1 MPATIAMIMLAQFRI
16 PEEIGTNPR
25 SLLLLL
31 PLLVSIAVVYKATK
45 VSRVSAGSFLKE
57 SALLFGSILVF
68 MVITALV
75 LTAVARFVVG

>member
-1 MPATIAMIMLAQFRI
+1 MPAIAIMLAQFRI
-16 PEEIGTNPR
+16 PEEVGTNPR

-31 PLLVSIAVVYKATK
+31 PLLVSIAVIYKATK
-45 VSRVSAGSFLKE
+45 VSRVSAGNFLKE

-75 LTAVARFVVG
+75 LMAVAWFVVG

>member
-1 MPATIAMIMLAQFRI
+1 MLAIAAIMMAEFTI

-31 PLLVSIAVVYKATK
+31 PLLVSIAMVYKATK
-45 VSRVSAGSFLKE
+45 VSKVSAGNFLKE
-57 SALLFGSILVF
+57 SVLLFGSILVF

-75 LTAVARFVVG
+75 LTAVAWFVVG

>member
-1 MPATIAMIMLAQFRI
+1 MPAIAMIMLAQFRI

-31 PLLVSIAVVYKATK
+31 PLLASIAVIYKATK
-45 VSRVSAGSFLKE
+45 VSRVSAGNFLKE
-57 SALLFGSILVF
+57 SAMLFGSILVF

-75 LTAVARFVVG
+75 LTAVAWFIVG

>member
-1 MPATIAMIMLAQFRI
+1 MLALAAHIMANFSV

-31 PLLVSIAVVYKATK
+31 PLLAAIAIVYKATK
-45 VSRVSAGSFLKE
+45 VPSISAGNFIKE
-57 SALLFGSILVF
+57 SAILFGSILVF

-75 LTAVARFVVG
+75 LAAIARLVIG

>member
-1 MPATIAMIMLAQFRI
+1 MLALAADIMAQFRV

-31 PLLVSIAVVYKATK
+31 PLLVGIAVVYKATK
-45 VSRVSAGSFLKE
+45 VPKVSFGSFIKE
-57 SALLFGSILVF
+57 SVLLFASILVF

-75 LTAVARFVVG
+75 LAAVAWLVIE

>member
-1 MPATIAMIMLAQFRI
+1 MLALTADIMAQFRV

-31 PLLVSIAVVYKATK
+31 PLLVGIAVVYKATK
-45 VSRVSAGSFLKE
+45 VSKVSAGNFIKE
-57 SALLFGSILVF
+57 SVLLFGSILVF

-75 LTAVARFVVG
+75 LAAIAWLVIG

>member
-1 MPATIAMIMLAQFRI
+1 MPAIAMIMLAQFRI

-31 PLLVSIAVVYKATK
+31 PLLASIAVIYKATK
-45 VSRVSAGSFLKE
+45 VSNVSAGSFLKE

-75 LTAVARFVVG
+75 LTAVVWFVVG